1 MTEMLIR
8 YEAPDDFDA
17 IHDLTSTAFKPMPYS
32 NGTEAEIIRRLRAAG
47 DLTISLVVEEGGEI
61 LGHVA
66 FSPVTIDGAHGGW
79 FGLGPISVKPERQR
93 QGIGMALITK
103 GLELLN
109 AMGASGCALI
119 GNPDIYGRV
128 GFSSDGQLKYLDLD
142 TRLVQRIV
150 FRGSPPGG
158 TLQFAPA
165 FEG

>member
-1 MTEMLIR
+1 MLIR
-8 YEAPDDFDA
+8 DETPDDIDA

-32 NGTEAEIIRRLRAAG
+32 DGTEAEIVRRLGAAG
-47 DLTISLVVEEGGEI
+47 DLKISLVAEEDCEI

-66 FSPVTIDGAHGGW
+66 FSPVTIEGAHDGW

-93 QGIGMALITK
+93 QGIGKAMIAR

-109 AMGASGCALI
+109 EMGASGCALI
-119 GNPDIYGRV
+119 GNPEIYSRV
-128 GFSSDGQLKYLDLD
+128 GFSSGGQLKYLDLD

-150 FRGSPPGG
+150 FQGSPPSG

-165 FEG
+165 FES